1 MGGLDGWMLI
11 IVAGMAVVWPVSGGD
26 AYLPRI
32 GPVPLRF
39 ELAMAAGT
47 SLAWLPLR
55 SAPGAAG
62 QARTPVPVAGIP
74 ANATNEVAGKTLPPV
89 ATNNISISASS
100 PSAADPKG
108 KTALDI
114 SPDPVI
120 LTDHPGDSPD
130 LVMPQQLATFFQ
142 PAPDGKNTKTAVILM
157 SDGVGFTPP
166 MPRAAAESR
175 AVYKTQ

>member
-1 MGGLDGWMLI
+1 MLI
-11 IVAGMAVVWPVSGGD
+11 IVAGMAVVWPASGGD

-39 ELAMAAGT
+39 ELATAPGT

-55 SAPGAAG
+55 SAPGTAG
-62 QARTPVPVAGIP
+62 KARTSVPVAGIP

-100 PSAADPKG
+100 PPAADPKG
-108 KTALDI
+108 KTAPDI

-120 LTDHPGDSPD
+120 LTDRPGDSPD

-142 PAPDGKNTKTAVILM
+142 PARDGKNTKTAVILM
-157 SDGVGFTPP
+157 PDGVGFTPP
-166 MPRAAAESR
+166 MPKAATESR
-175 AVYKTQ
+175 AGYQTQ